1 MTWLAP
7 SLRAWRDRGREPGLS
22 VLLAL
27 ELLVLFVV
35 MPLDE
40 MGILIS
46 GITDT
51 AIVLAILAATVVVS
65 RHRIAVT
72 AIVTSAAVAGAATWM
87 RGLSPTVLN
96 ISLQFM
102 AILTYIATLMIVV
115 GAAVFAPGRIT
126 VHRVQGAVVLYV
138 KLALFFAYAA
148 RLLAILSPGSY
159 SPESGAGAIMEGTR
173 AIYFSIIT
181 LTSTGYGDIVPVHPI
196 ARALANLEALIG
208 QLFPATLLARLV
220 TMELEARER

>member
-1 MTWLAP
+1 MAWLAP
-7 SLRAWRDRGREPGLS
+7 SLRAWRDRDREPGLS
-22 VLLAL
+22 VLLTL

-40 MGILIS
+40 IGILIS
-46 GITDT
+46 WITDT

-65 RHRIAVT
+65 RHRTAV
-72 AIVTSAAVAGAATWM
+72 AAMVAGAASWM
-87 RGLSPTVLN
+87 RGLSPTVLS
-96 ISLQFM
+96 ISLRFL

-115 GAAVFAPGRIT
+115 GSAVFAPGRIT
-126 VHRVQGAVVLYV
+126 VHRVQGAVVLFV
-138 KLALFFAYAA
+138 KLAMFFACAA

-159 SPESGAGAIMEGTR
+159 SPESGPGAIMEGTR
-173 AIYFSIIT
+173 AIYFSIVT

-220 TMELEARER
+220 TMELATRER

>member
-1 MTWLAP
+1 MAWLAP
-7 SLRAWRDRGREPGLS
+7 SLRAWRDRDREPGLS

-40 MGILIS
+40 IGILIS
-46 GITDT
+46 WITDT

-65 RHRIAVT
+65 RHRTAVT
-72 AIVTSAAVAGAATWM
+72 AMAAAVAGAASWM
-87 RGLSPTVLN
+87 RGLSPTVLS
-96 ISLQFM
+96 ISLRFL

-115 GAAVFAPGRIT
+115 GSAVFAPGRIT
-126 VHRVQGAVVLYV
+126 VHRVQGAVVLFV
-138 KLALFFAYAA
+138 KLAMFFACAA

>member
-1 MTWLAP
+1 MAWLAP
-7 SLRAWRDRGREPGLS
+7 SLRAWRDRDREPGLS

-35 MPLDE
+35 MALDE
-40 MGILIS
+40 IGILIS
-46 GITDT
+46 WITDT
-51 AIVLAILAATVVVS
+51 AIVLAILA
-65 RHRIAVT
+65 
-72 AIVTSAAVAGAATWM
+72 GAASWM
-87 RGLSPTVLN
+87 RGLSPTVLS
-96 ISLQFM
+96 ISLRFL

-115 GAAVFAPGRIT
+115 GSAVFAPGRIT
-126 VHRVQGAVVLYV
+126 VHRVQGAVVLFV
-138 KLALFFAYAA
+138 KLAMFFACAA

-159 SPESGAGAIMEGTR
+159 SPESGPGAIMEGTR
-173 AIYFSIIT
+173 AIYFSIVT

-220 TMELEARER
+220 TMELATRER